1 MFNISSFLEKLSKN
15 LSSQEQD
22 LQKICDVIFDKTNVT
37 CKSESIKIQNNIL
50 FLDVSPG
57 VKNKIFMNKQ
67 AILEVFSNANLK
79 IIDIR

>member
-1 MFNISSFLEKLSKN
+1 MFNISSFLEKISKN
-15 LSSQEQD
+15 LSSQELD
-22 LQKICDVIFDKTNVT
+22 VQKICDVIFDKTNVT
-37 CKSESIKIQNNIL
+37 CKPESIRIQNNIL

-67 AILEVFSNANLK
+67 AILEVLSNSTPK